1 MKRELGL
8 SAGSVAEGVIAAW
21 TYLTNFILGSVEIIA
36 LKSQWCGFQCGLA
49 T

>member
-21 TYLTNFILGSVEIIA
+21 RTYFTDFILGSVEITA
-36 LKSQWCGFQCGLA
+36 LKP
-49 T
+49 